1 MRWAL
6 VSHPNQVDV
15 DGELLQT
22 PMHVPESSVP
32 VALSQGWFVI
42 AQDTGL
48 YDDRDLL
55 TALIPV
61 DVPVQSNPR
70 RHADDEDGA

>member
-15 DGELLQT
+15 DGDLFQA
-22 PMHVPESSVP
+22 PMHIPENSVP

-48 YDDRDLL
+48 YDDRTLK
-55 TALIPV
+55 ALMAVMPA
-61 DVPVQSNPR
+61 QSNPR
-70 RHADDEDGA
+70 RHRDDEDGR